1 MEIKHAFQKNRVY
14 RTFWLQILFLL
25 SGALM
30 IAHALRMIYQGVF
43 HPETAYMP
51 NTFDLFFDWTTL
63 SILGVIVCISTV
75 FTIYHMLQNKKKQS
89 SNERVLIADYHPT

>member
-1 MEIKHAFQKNRVY
+1 MEKRHLKQKNKVHK
-14 RTFWLQILFLL
+14 TFWIQILFLL

-43 HPETAYMP
+43 HPETAYTP

-63 SILGVIVCISTV
+63 SILGVIVFVSTV
-75 FTIYHMLQNKKKQS
+75 FTIYHMMQNKKKQR
-89 SNERVLIADYHPT
+89 SNKRVPLADYHPT